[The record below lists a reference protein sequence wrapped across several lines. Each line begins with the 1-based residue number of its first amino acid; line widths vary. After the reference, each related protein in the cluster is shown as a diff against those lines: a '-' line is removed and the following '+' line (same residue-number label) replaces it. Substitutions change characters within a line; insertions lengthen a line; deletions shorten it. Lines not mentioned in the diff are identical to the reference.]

1 MFRFANPE
9 YLLALLVLLPIAF
22 LFVWFLR
29 TKQKK
34 LIDFGSYRLVNKLL
48 LDNSVFIL
56 FWKFAC
62 YGFAY
67 TFCILALAGPQ
78 FGSRQEIVKQDGVDV
93 LIALD
98 VSKSM
103 LAQDILPNRM
113 ERAKEFINEFI
124 GKLKGNRVGLT
135 VFAGHAYI
143 QMPITIDYAAAKM
156 YLKTVNPEMIP
167 TQGTALAEA
176 IEVSAAAFQQDSKAA
191 KVMIVISDGEDNESG
206 ALQAA
211 KNARLNNIK
220 IYTIGVGKDEGATIP
235 LANGDL
241 KRDAEGNVVITKTNQ
256 EALKEIAQQGGGK
269 FYMLYRGNA
278 IIDDIIGD
286 IDKMEKT
293 QTEEVEFVAYD
304 DKFQWCIGIA
314 IFFLILEWLLITK
327 KINMFS
333 WIKNNKILPLLFL
346 LTTTAAF
353 AQKERSITRNAND
366 LMAQKKYPEAE
377 ATYRKALDINSK
389 FPQAIYGLGNSLYQ
403 QKRYDEAI
411 KQYTVAITLLTDT
424 LQKAAAWHNIGN
436 AYLSQNKI
444 DDAIKAYKAALK
456 LNAKDRDTKYNLAYA
471 NLKKKQ
477 QEQNKKDEKQQE
489 NQSNAQSENNNTAG
503 QNQPAGSKHNEQ
515 NEKALEAARNSEQNT
530 RNRINNQQQ
539 PPSSHNREKDW

>member
-34 LIDFGSYRLVNKLL
+34 LIDFGSFRLLNKLL

-62 YGFAY
+62 YVLAY

-78 FGSRQEIVKQDGVDV
+78 FGSRQEVVKQDGVD
-93 LIALD
+93 LMIALD

-176 IEVSAAAFQQDSKAA
+176 IDVSAAAFQQDSKAA

-314 IFFLILEWLLITK
+314 VFFLILEWLLITK

-333 WIKNNKILPLLFL
+333 WIKNNKILPFL
-346 LTTTAAF
+346 LLLITTTAF
-353 AQKERSITRNAND
+353 AQKERSITRNANE

-411 KQYTVAITLLTDT
+411 KQYTVAIPLLTDT
-424 LQKAAAWHNIGN
+424 FQKAAAWHNIGN

-477 QEQNKKDEKQQE
+477 QEQNKKDEKQQQDQSKDQNE
-489 NQSNAQSENNNTAG
+489 NKNTAG

-530 RNRINNQQQ
+530 RQRLNNQQQ

>member
-9 YLLALLVLLPIAF
+9 YLLALLVLLPMAF

-34 LIDFGSYRLVNKLL
+34 LIDFGSFRLLNKLL

-62 YGFAY
+62 YVLAY

-78 FGSRQEIVKQDGVDV
+78 FGSRQEVVKQDGVD
-93 LIALD
+93 LMIALD

-176 IEVSAAAFQQDSKAA
+176 IDVSAAAFQQDSKAA

-286 IDKMEKT
+286 IYKMEKT
-293 QTEEVEFVAYD
+293 QTEEVAFVAYD

-333 WIKNNKILPLLFL
+333 WIKNNKILPFL
-346 LTTTAAF
+346 LLLITTTVV
-353 AQKERSITRNAND
+353 AQKERSITRNANE

-411 KQYTVAITLLTDT
+411 KQYTVAIPLLTDT

-477 QEQNKKDEKQQE
+477 QEQNKKDENQQQDQSKDQNE
-489 NQSNAQSENNNTAG
+489 NKNAAG
-503 QNQPAGSKHNEQ
+503 QNQPAGNKHNKQ
-515 NEKALEAARNSEQNT
+515 NEKALEAVRNSEQNT
-530 RNRINNQQQ
+530 RQRLNNQQQ